1 VHTLPKPQP
10 VLGIFPVQV
19 KASQRALAQEKETVT
34 GLRGGVQ
41 QAMQAL
47 DGLQQEVKEK
57 SQELKEVIV
66 RAEHLED
73 ELEFWQHAHNEQKEA
88 REGLR

>member
-1 VHTLPKPQP
+1 M
-10 VLGIFPVQV
+10 

-57 SQELKEVIV
+57 SQELKEAIV
-66 RAEHLED
+66 QAEHLED
-73 ELEFWQHAHNEQKEA
+73 ELEFFQHAYNTEKEA
-88 REGLR
+88 SEGLR